1 MRIHEAFLARN
12 LLQTLL
18 FSLYTFDIHLARAD
32 FETTNGSQQKV
43 RILKSHFPGKVP
55 TSQHCKKPRLSHF
68 RLPNSHKILVFSLKF
83 NEAGEEE
90 NVKIQHLNFRMGS
103 RVYCRVF
110 LPVRRTPGIRMI
122 CWQDYELPEMP

>member
-1 MRIHEAFLARN
+1 MRIHEAFLTRN

-43 RILKSHFPGKVP
+43 GILKLF
-55 TSQHCKKPRLSHF
+55 QHHSDLKAPSVILSPQH
-68 RLPNSHKILVFSLKF
+68 LISVYSLKF
-83 NEAGEEE
+83 DEAGEKE

-110 LPVRRTPGIRMI
+110 PPV
-122 CWQDYELPEMP
+122 